1 VAHWVVRRTKEIG
14 IRQALGAQR
23 RNIVALVIRQAISVS
38 IVGVIL
44 GVGAALGLTRFL
56 RDLLFQVGPTDP
68 VTFLAISVLFVI
80 VALVAS
86 YLPAWR
92 AAKVD
97 PMVALR
103 YE

>member
-1 VAHWVVRRTKEIG
+1 M
-14 IRQALGAQR
+14 
-23 RNIVALVIRQAISVS
+23 
-38 IVGVIL
+38 GVIL

-56 RDLLFQVGPTDP
+56 KDLLFQVGTTDP
-68 VTFLAISVLFVI
+68 ITFLTIPVLLVI